1 MARPQK
7 KTIRK
12 RSLRRKPSIKRRI
25 VFATFKIGIYACL
38 LLTGILAL
46 YTLYVSGQV
55 QERFAGRRWNIPS
68 KVYSDTT
75 LLYPGRPATAAH
87 LQNKLQSLAYRS
99 TQSLPNEPG
108 EYRMRNHNTLEINL
122 RPLTVPGRQRP
133 GFPVRITL
141 ADGRIQ
147 SIHALLND
155 EPLYTLEL
163 EPEEI
168 MLFFGSQHERR
179 ELIAIDSIPR
189 HLIHAVLAAEDHRFY
204 KHVGIDPIGILRA
217 LITNIRHGEVRAGG
231 STITQQ
237 LAKCYF
243 LTPQRTFLRKFK
255 ELCIA
260 LSMELRYS
268 KDEILEIYLNEIY
281 LGQQGPVSISGIA
294 EASKFYFGKPAE
306 SLSIAEAA
314 TIAGIIRAPNRYSP
328 HTHAERSR
336 SRRNAVLNA
345 MLKNGWL
352 TPEDAQ
358 KANETPIETAGYE
371 IRPRTAPYFMDY
383 VARQLHELYSPEALA
398 DLGLTIYTTLDM
410 NVQRAAE
417 QALEKGLKRLETQ
430 FPNLKNPVPEKKL
443 QGAVIVMQPRTG
455 AILALVGGRDYATS
469 QFNRITQ
476 ARRQPGSAFKPIVYL
491 SALDSLTPATM
502 LSNEPVT
509 YDLHGREW
517 TPDNYD
523 DSAPPELLLR
533 DALAL
538 SVNRPAVAAAMQTG
552 LDRII
557 TTARN
562 LGITST
568 LEPYPSIALGAFEV
582 VPLELARAYCCFA
595 ADGLLPYPRA
605 LSLVADEHER
615 ILEQRHMEIK
625 RATTPA
631 KAFLIS
637 SLLQSVVSYGTARS
651 LAARGISFPTAGK
664 TGTTDNNRD
673 AWYIGYTPDLVALVW
688 VGFDD
693 ARSTHTTGSGAA
705 LPIWSELMLAIPQ
718 HISGTWLA
726 QPQGIISL
734 TICIQSGMLA
744 DSSACSET
752 REEYFLVENQPDQ
765 TCELCPNAGGKNR
778 IKKFMKG
785 IYDRMH

>member
-1 MARPQK
+1 MVSPRK
-7 KTIRK
+7 KTTRK
-12 RSLRRKPSIKRRI
+12 KSRRRKPSIKRRI
-25 VFATFKIGIYACL
+25 VLFAFKIGIFACL

-55 QERFAGRRWNIPS
+55 QERFAGRRWSIPS

-75 LLYPGRPATAAH
+75 LLYPGRPATAA
-87 LQNKLQSLAYRS
+87 LLKNKLKNLEYRQ
-99 TQSLPNEPG
+99 TKQPPDAQG
-108 EYRMRNHNTLEINL
+108 EYRMRGRNTLEINL
-122 RPLTVPGRQRP
+122 RPLTVPGRHRA

-141 ADGRIQ
+141 AADRIQ
-147 SIHALLND
+147 SILNLTNN
-155 EPLYTLEL
+155 ESLYTLEL
-163 EPEEI
+163 EPEEL
-168 MLFFGSQHERR
+168 MLFYGQQRERR
-179 ELIAIDSIPR
+179 DLIALNSMPR

-204 KHVGIDPIGILRA
+204 EHAGIDPVGILRA

-243 LTPQRTFLRKFK
+243 LNPQRTFLRKFK

-281 LGQQGPVSISGIA
+281 LGQKGSVSISGIA

-336 SRRNAVLNA
+336 IRRNAVLIA
-345 MLKNGWL
+345 MQANNWL
-352 TPEDAQ
+352 TPEDALSASQ
-358 KANETPIETAGYE
+358 SPVNTAEYS

-383 VARQLHELYSPEALA
+383 VARQLHELYSPNDLME
-398 DLGLTIYTTLDM
+398 LGLTIYTTLDM

-417 QALEKGLKRLETQ
+417 QALERGLKSLEAR
-430 FPNLKNPVPEKKL
+430 FPNLKNPIPEKRL
-443 QGAVIVMQPRTG
+443 QGAIVVIQPRTG
-455 AILALVGGRDYATS
+455 AILALVGGRDYGAS

-491 SALDSLTPATM
+491 SALDSLTPATV
-502 LSNEPVT
+502 LSNEPTT
-509 YDLHGREW
+509 YDLHGRQW

-523 DSAPPELLLR
+523 ESAPPQLLLR

-552 LDRII
+552 LQHII
-557 TTARN
+557 NTARE
-562 LGITST
+562 LGISST

-582 VPLELARAYCCFA
+582 IPLELARAYCCFA
-595 ADGLLPYPRA
+595 ADGLLPNPRA
-605 LSLVADEHER
+605 LSLVADENER

-637 SLLQSVVSYGTARS
+637 SLLQSVVSDGTARS
-651 LAARGISFPTAGK
+651 LGARGITFPTAGK
-664 TGTTDNNRD
+664 TGTTDNYRD
-673 AWYIGYTPDLVALVW
+673 AWYIGFTPDIVALVW

-693 ARSTHTTGSGAA
+693 ARSTHTTGAGAA
-705 LPIWSELMLAIPQ
+705 LPIWAELMLAIPQ
-718 HISGTWLA
+718 HVSGNWLA
-726 QPQGIISL
+726 QPPGITSR
-734 TICIQSGMLA
+734 TICIQSGLLA
-744 DSSACSET
+744 DSSACLKT
-752 REEYFLVENQPDQ
+752 REEYFLIENQPEQ
-765 TCELCPNAGGKNR
+765 TCELCRNTGQSR

-785 IYDRMH
+785 IYDRLH

>member
-1 MARPQK
+1 MVSPRK
-7 KTIRK
+7 KTTRK
-12 RSLRRKPSIKRRI
+12 KSRHHKPSIKRRI
-25 VFATFKIGIYACL
+25 AFSAFKLGICTVL
-38 LLTGILAL
+38 LLTGVLAL

-55 QERFAGRRWNIPS
+55 QERFAGRRWSIPS

-75 LLYPGRPATAAH
+75 LLYPGQPATAA
-87 LQNKLQSLAYRS
+87 LLQSKLKSLKYRS
-99 TQSLPNEPG
+99 SKHLPDAPG
-108 EYRMRNHNTLEINL
+108 EYRMPSRNTLEISL
-122 RPLTVPGRQRP
+122 RPLTVPGRKRP

-141 ADGRIQ
+141 ADGHIQ
-147 SIHALLND
+147 SIRDLLND
-155 EPLYTLEL
+155 QPLYTLEI

-168 MLFFGSQHERR
+168 MLFFGSRHERR
-179 ELIAIDSIPR
+179 ELIALDSIPM

-204 KHVGIDPIGILRA
+204 EHVGIDPIGILRA
-217 LITNIRHGEVRAGG
+217 LIINVRHGEVRAGG

-260 LSMELRYS
+260 LSMELHYS

-281 LGQQGPVSISGIA
+281 LGQKGSVSISGIA

-328 HTHAERSR
+328 YKHAERSR
-336 SRRNAVLNA
+336 SRRNDVLNS
-345 MLKNGWL
+345 MLKNNWL
-352 TPEDAQ
+352 NSEDTH
-358 KANETPIETAGYE
+358 KAIETPVQTAGYE

-410 NVQRAAE
+410 NVQRAAK
-417 QALEKGLKRLETQ
+417 QALDRGLKRLEAQ

-455 AILALVGGRDYATS
+455 AILALVGGRDYGTS

-502 LSNEPVT
+502 LSNELT
-509 YDLHGREW
+509 EYDLHGRLW

-523 DSAPPELLLR
+523 DSAPPKLLLR

-552 LDRII
+552 LDNII
-557 TTARN
+557 TTARAM
-562 LGITST
+562 GITST

-582 VPLELARAYCCFA
+582 NPLELARAYCCFA

-605 LSLVADEHER
+605 LSLVADDQDH
-615 ILEQRHMEIK
+615 ILDQRHMEIK

-637 SLLQSVVSYGTARS
+637 SLLQSVVSDGTARS
-651 LAARGISFPTAGK
+651 LGARGITFPTAGK
-664 TGTTDNNRD
+664 TGTTDNYRD
-673 AWYIGYTPDLVALVW
+673 AWYIGFTPDIVALVW

-693 ARSTHTTGSGAA
+693 ARSTHTTGAGAA

-718 HISGTWLA
+718 HISGSWLA
-726 QPQGIISL
+726 QPPGITSL
-734 TICIQSGMLA
+734 TICMQSGLLA
-744 DSSACSET
+744 DSRACSQT
-752 REEYFLVENQPDQ
+752 REEYFLAENQPDQ
-765 TCELCPNAGGKNR
+765 TCELCRSAGQGR